1 MVPIHALIIRRLAS
15 LHWRLFLQAAAWTTL
30 LSLTVAVASFAP
42 ELAFVSSVSSSS
54 SAPSASAAR
63 WLFSRTAPACTGAGM
78 VGLPIMESPREV
90 ICLPGHM
97 VKRSNWDFFVP
108 TVFAALVV
116 SGSACLVRSL
126 GLWGDVVRQN

>member
-63 WLFSRTAPACTGAGM
+63 AGM

>member
-54 SAPSASAAR
+54 S
-63 WLFSRTAPACTGAGM
+63 TAPACTGAGM

>member
-1 MVPIHALIIRRLAS
+1 MLSFQVLIRCLPT
-15 LHWRLFLQAAAWTTL
+15 LNWRVFFQAAAWTTL

-42 ELAFVSSVSSSS
+42 ELAFVSFVSSSS
-54 SAPSASAAR
+54 SSKSASSSP
-63 WLFSRTAPACTGAGM
+63 WLFSRTALTCAGEGM
-78 VGLPIMESPREV
+78 VGLPIMDSPRDV

-116 SGSACLVRSL
+116 SGSSCLVRSL
-126 GLWGDVVRQN
+126 GLWSDARQS

>member
-42 ELAFVSSVSSSS
+42 ELAFVSSVSS
-54 SAPSASAAR
+54 
-63 WLFSRTAPACTGAGM
+63 PACTGAGM

>member
-1 MVPIHALIIRRLAS
+1 MLSFQVLIRCLPT
-15 LHWRLFLQAAAWTTL
+15 LNWRVFFQAAAWTTL

-42 ELAFVSSVSSSS
+42 ELAFVSFVSSSS
-54 SAPSASAAR
+54 SSKSASS
-63 WLFSRTAPACTGAGM
+63 SREGM
-78 VGLPIMESPREV
+78 VGLPIMDSPRDV

-116 SGSACLVRSL
+116 SGSSCLVRSL
-126 GLWGDVVRQN
+126 GLWSDARQS